1 MKLLFLLIIYF
12 SLAGC
17 FPARD
22 NACHDF
28 YPAKAPHF
36 EQMLFTSADT
46 GYAISEKRDPNTLKT
61 THLRVHQTVNGG
73 KNWTKQLEAPGELGE
88 LCTDEKSIYFH
99 SSYYTSQR
107 RSDIYQIAD
116 NGQWQLRDTYNINT
130 HSIFFKDS
138 LHHYYY
144 EQSSRLFWHSDNR
157 GKKWKPFHR
166 VPYKNTAWHISYKD
180 DIISYFT
187 FSEKE
192 GIMKNPLP
200 PIDMLVQ
207 LNTRKEKWRKTRLPD
222 GVEGDCIVKNIIT
235 AQKNNQLLIYRLN
248 SDRTFTHLY
257 TFKMGKRLH
266 THYLDVHGN
275 QIYLSICDFTGAFFM
290 DYYLF
295 YSSDG
300 GLTWE
305 RMHPEESW
313 FMGKIATLGD
323 HDGFHMWIYTYLSGI
338 EHIFYPKKKINN

>member
-61 THLRVHQTVNGG
+61 THLRVYQTVNGG
-73 KNWTKQLEAPGELGE
+73 KNWAKQLEVPGEAGE
-88 LCTDEKSIYFH
+88 LHSDGQNIYF
-99 SSYYTSQR
+99 
-107 RSDIYQIAD
+107 RSRYNDYWTNNDIYWAPD
-116 NGQWQLRDTYNINT
+116 KHNWQLRDTYNFHIQN
-130 HSIFFKDS
+130 IFFKDS
-138 LHHYYY
+138 IHYYIY
-144 EQSSRLFWHSDNR
+144 EFTTELFSHSDNR

-166 VPYKNTAWHISYKD
+166 VPYNNMAWEISYKD
-180 DIISYFT
+180 GIISYFT

-192 GIMKNPLP
+192 GIMKKPKP
-200 PIDMLVQ
+200 PMDLLVQ
-207 LNTRKEKWRKTRLPD
+207 LNTRIKKWRKIRLPD
-222 GVEGDCIVKNIIT
+222 GVNGDRIVKNIIT

-248 SDRTFTHLY
+248 ADRTFTHLY

-295 YSSDG
+295 YSPDG

-313 FMGKIATLGD
+313 FMGEIATLGD